1 MNFALFSPASP
12 QTLLSLGQLHSCGG
26 SYQTRSTPNRI
37 EISTDPATILDIT
50 PLLDNSN
57 LYTANL
63 PFILATMHKNPH
75 LQHPP
80 NFPPPTT
87 LFTPSLRKFIQHHP
101 PQSNSLTTAK
111 LKAFQ
116 SNIIQHPKSAVPLF
130 PDTKKPLQSLTL
142 LPKSAYQKRITS
154 EQYARILA
162 SNDLHYTQSHPPDT
176 QLCYELSHGKHPYSN
191 LTSSDIILM
200 RKILG
205 TCPHCPNVKPA
216 AIRLPSTTPPATHP
230 GDKISFDP
238 QKLPC
243 PVLGGFNHVITMV
256 DEHTG
261 HIDQPG
267 TASKTNAAVT
277 KGIQKIIHV
286 TYNANG
292 HRVNTLHGDA
302 ERINTSLAPFL
313 GSIGTQLKVSYPGH
327 HAHRAERT
335 TQTIDQ
341 RARSVVSHL
350 PYILPPETTLLLKQ
364 SVGETLNNSVC
375 KASAPLTRN
384 EALNGFKIRRAP
396 IGFGRCAMVT
406 QPLDKRVTIS
416 RDSGTPLKQISNVE
430 LGVSMGLIP
439 GTDKTQW
446 LLSNGLVV
454 PRIPIGPLLPHNFT
468 PFNWKA
474 KKDHTTIQLPSA
486 TPPDLTTSVQIPQ
499 DPNISLQPKSDYIH
513 EPLLPEPDTS
523 YSLTLPTPISTAPP
537 PEPIPAIHNAEPL
550 NAPDLYQLQQE
561 LPTISTPSPI
571 ISPSDPSTIVSHS
584 DPPLIPPNSPAT
596 TTRHNLQL
604 HPPHPTHHHNT
615 RQSKRVHFSEETP
628 TPRSGYGG
636 WGNLSTITCSG
647 HKFRKLHNLRQA
659 SIRDRIHLQNNP
671 PPDFLNNR
679 STEIRPNPPIRQ
691 QNEWPLHKAL
701 LVLDPTKVNA
711 AVDKENK
718 KVFETYKS
726 LKVIKPN
733 QVEHN
738 AAFVPLKLIIREKT
752 NKDITARFA
761 LGGDRQPPH
770 TYGDTHAGTSDATH
784 RAFTLAAGQ
793 AHAAIHKLELIT
805 FNFDIPAAFLNRNP
819 LPRDKT
825 GNTQLF
831 TRTPSYLPP
840 PYNSKTCEVI
850 GAHYGLKQSN
860 HLYDQDFINL
870 MTSNGFTPCPSHP
883 YTFQKWSIPTLHAP
897 PSHHL
902 FVSMHVDD
910 GDSNTTCPQMYKDF
924 QKLITDRYGDLPFH
938 SPSQG
943 TCGQTQVLN
952 ADKSITLHYGP
963 YLRKMLTR
971 IGMDLVP
978 PALSP
983 DIKGLFEP
991 SQDPTPLTLT
1001 ETAEFR
1007 TINGELIHVLPQ
1019 RHEVRKVITHLLT
1032 KGESPDKGD
1041 YLKQLHLLR
1050 YIKSCP
1056 DIGPTFSADPTN
1068 YPNGVEIHSASD
1080 CAHNV
1085 HPDGQSHGAYQIT
1098 IGKPGATTSPFCTYS
1113 AKEKGVSLHPHEGE
1127 YVILSR
1133 TAKQLIHWRQF
1144 AEDLGFPQK
1153 NPSVMLTDNST
1164 SINLT
1169 KAPLIP
1175 AKSRHIALKHHH
1187 IRWAY
1192 KSNQI
1197 IPQHQGTND
1206 IIPDAATKHVGPSRF
1221 LYFRKQLFHPPP
1233 SE

>member
-1 MNFALFSPASP
+1 
-12 QTLLSLGQLHSCGG
+12 
-26 SYQTRSTPNRI
+26 
-37 EISTDPATILDIT
+37 
-50 PLLDNSN
+50 
-57 LYTANL
+57 
-63 PFILATMHKNPH
+63 
-75 LQHPP
+75 
-80 NFPPPTT
+80 
-87 LFTPSLRKFIQHHP
+87 
-101 PQSNSLTTAK
+101 
-111 LKAFQ
+111 
-116 SNIIQHPKSAVPLF
+116 
-130 PDTKKPLQSLTL
+130 
-142 LPKSAYQKRITS
+142 
-154 EQYARILA
+154 
-162 SNDLHYTQSHPPDT
+162 
-176 QLCYELSHGKHPYSN
+176 
-191 LTSSDIILM
+191 M

-205 TCPHCPNVKPA
+205 PCPHCPNPKPA
-216 AIRLPSTTPPATHP
+216 AIRLPSTTPPAIHP

-243 PVLGGFNHVITMV
+243 PVLGGFTHVITMV

-267 TASKTNAAVT
+267 TPSKTNGAVT
-277 KGIQKIIHV
+277 KGIQNIIHV

-313 GSIGTQLKVSYPGH
+313 GSIGTRLKVSYPGH

-335 TQTIDQ
+335 TQTIDH
-341 RARSVVSHL
+341 RARAVVSHL
-350 PYILPPETTLLLKQ
+350 PYLLPPETTLLLKQ

-384 EALNGFKIRRAP
+384 EALNGFKLRRAP

-406 QPLDKRVTIS
+406 QPIDKRVKIS
-416 RDSGTPLKQISNVE
+416 HLSGTPLKLVPNVE

-439 GTDKTQW
+439 GTDKTHW

-454 PRIPIGPLLPHNFT
+454 PRIPIGPLLPHNFI
-468 PFNWKA
+468 PFNWKP
-474 KKDHTTIQLPSA
+474 KNDHITTIQPPPPT
-486 TPPDLTTSVQIPQ
+486 TPDSFRSIKISPDLNVPIQPQ
-499 DPNISLQPKSDYIH
+499 SNYIQD
-513 EPLLPEPDTS
+513 PLLPEPNTS
-523 YSLTLPTPISTAPP
+523 YTPTLPNTTPP
-537 PEPIPAIHNAEPL
+537 PCHTAILQPAESFPATQTEDPS
-550 NAPDLYQLQQE
+550 PDLDSTQPE
-561 LPTISTPSPI
+561 LTNFTYPTPA
-571 ISPSDPSTIVSHS
+571 ISPSDPPLTLS
-584 DPPLIPPNSPAT
+584 DPPT
-596 TTRHNLQL
+596 HQL
-604 HPPHPTHHHNT
+604 HPTPLPAAATISTLQLQPPQQPAHQHNT
-615 RQSKRVHFSEETP
+615 RQSKRVHFTELP
-628 TPRSGYGG
+628 TTRTGYGG
-636 WGNLSTITCSG
+636 WGNLSVITSSG
-647 HKFRKLHNLRQA
+647 HKFRKLQNLRLA
-659 SIRDRIHLQNNP
+659 SIRDRTHLLNNP
-671 PPDFLNNR
+671 PPDSLNNR
-679 STEIRPNPPIRQ
+679 STDIRPIPPLRQ
-691 QNEWPLHKAL
+691 QNEWPLHRAL
-701 LVLDPTKVNA
+701 RVLDPTKVNA

-718 KVFETYKS
+718 KVFVTYKS
-726 LKVIKPN
+726 LKIIKPN
-733 QVEHN
+733 QVEQN

-752 NKDITARFA
+752 NKDVTARFA

-793 AHAAIHKLELIT
+793 AHAAIHKLDLIT
-805 FNFDIPAAFLNRNP
+805 FNFDIPAAFLNKNP

-840 PYNSKTCEVI
+840 PYDNKTCEVI

-860 HLYDQDFINL
+860 HIYDQDFINL
-870 MTSNGFTPCPSHP
+870 LTSDGFTQCPSHP
-883 YTFQKWSIPTLHAP
+883 YTFQKWSIPSLHAP

-910 GDSNTTCPQMYKDF
+910 GDSNTTSPQMYTDF
-924 QKLITDRYGDLPFH
+924 RKLITDRYGDLPFH

-952 ADKSITLHYGP
+952 TDKSITLHYGP

-991 SQDPTPLTLT
+991 SQDTTPLTLA

-1007 TINGELIHVLPQ
+1007 TVNGELIHVLPQ

-1032 KGESPDKGD
+1032 RAESPDKGD
-1041 YLKQLHLLR
+1041 YLKQFHLLR
-1050 YIKSCP
+1050 YLKSCP
-1056 DIGPTFSADPTN
+1056 DIGPTFSADPAN

-1085 HPDGQSHGAYQIT
+1085 HIDGQSHGAYQIT
-1098 IGKPGATTSPFCTYS
+1098 IGKPGATTSPFITYS

-1153 NPSVMLTDNST
+1153 TPSVMLTDNST

-1192 KSNQI
+1192 KTNQI
-1197 IPQHQGTND
+1197 IAQHQGTND
-1206 IIPDAATKHVGPSRF
+1206 IVPDAATKHVGPSRF
-1221 LYFRKQLFHPPP
+1221 LFFRKQLFHPPHTG
-1233 SE
+1233 

>member
-1 MNFALFSPASP
+1 MNFALFSADSP

-26 SYQTRSTPNRI
+26 SYQTKSIPKLI
-37 EISTDPATILDIT
+37 EIRTDSNTVLDST

-63 PFILATMHKNPH
+63 PHMIATMHKNPH
-75 LQHPP
+75 LLQPP
-80 NFPPPTT
+80 SSPPPTT
-87 LFTPSLRKFIQHHP
+87 LFTTSIRKFIQHHP
-101 PQSNSLTTAK
+101 PTPNVITVV
-111 LKAFQ
+111 KAFTSPIEVDTSISKNGQQ
-116 SNIIQHPKSAVPLF
+116 SSDQPKTSTCPPAL
-130 PDTKKPLQSLTL
+130 L
-142 LPKSAYQKRITS
+142 LPKSAFPRRIST
-154 EQYARILA
+154 EQYNRILA
-162 SNDLHYTQSHPPDT
+162 SNDLHYSQSHPPDRK
-176 QLCYELSHGKHPYSN
+176 LCYELSHGKHPYSD
-191 LTSSDIILM
+191 LTSADIILM

-205 TCPHCPNVKPA
+205 SCPHCPNPKPA
-216 AIRLPSTTPPATHP
+216 AIRLPSTTPPAKHP

-256 DEHTG
+256 DEVTG

-267 TASKTNAAVT
+267 VLSKSNAAVT
-277 KGIQKIIHV
+277 KGIQKVIHV

-341 RARSVVSHL
+341 RSRAVVSHL

-364 SVGETLNNSVC
+364 SVGESLNNSVC
-375 KASAPLTRN
+375 KASAPFTRN
-384 EALNGFKIRRAP
+384 EALNGFKLRRAP

-406 QPLDKRVTIS
+406 QPIDKRVTIS
-416 RDSGTPLKQISNVE
+416 RTSGTPFKLIPNVE

-446 LLSNGLVV
+446 LLSNGIVV
-454 PRIPIGPLLPHNFT
+454 PRIPIGPLLPHNFI

-474 KKDHTTIQLPSA
+474 KLDHPTIQLPSLDLKIPLKSEQD
-486 TPPDLTTSVQIPQ
+486 PPNVQIQ
-499 DPNISLQPKSDYIH
+499 SKSDRIH
-513 EPLLPEPDTS
+513 DPLLPVPDLPHNP
-523 YSLTLPTPISTAPP
+523 LTLSSTGPP
-537 PEPIPAIHNAEPL
+537 L
-550 NAPDLYQLQQE
+550 
-561 LPTISTPSPI
+561 PSP
-571 ISPSDPSTIVSHS
+571 T
-584 DPPLIPPNSPAT
+584 PLIPTMNIDYDEPEDRTTPETTNFSTPTMHPSTAIPPLPEVEQLPPSPAHTIQLQPPQT
-596 TTRHNLQL
+596 THQYGTRSKHVSFGSL
-604 HPPHPTHHHNT
+604 PP
-615 RQSKRVHFSEETP
+615 SK
-628 TPRSGYGG
+628 GYGG
-636 WGNLSTITCSG
+636 WGNLSTITSSG
-647 HKFRKLHNLRQA
+647 HKFRKLQNMRLA
-659 SIRDRIHLQNNP
+659 SIRDRTHLLNNP
-671 PPDFLNNR
+671 PPESLNNR
-679 STEIRPNPPIRQ
+679 STDLRPIPPLRQ

-701 LVLDPTKVNA
+701 LVLDPPRVNA

-726 LKVIKPN
+726 LKIINPS
-733 QVEHN
+733 QVEKG
-738 AAFVPLKLIIREKT
+738 AAYVPIKLIIREKI
-752 NKDITARFA
+752 NKDITARIA

-793 AHAAIHKLELIT
+793 AHAAIHNLNLIT
-805 FNFDIPAAFLNRNP
+805 FNFDIPAAFLNNNP
-819 LPRDKT
+819 LPREKT

-831 TRTPSYLPP
+831 TRTPANLPP
-840 PYNSKTCEVI
+840 PYDNKTCEVI

-860 HLYDQDFINL
+860 NIYDQDFINL
-870 MTSNGFTPCPSHP
+870 MTTAGFTQCPSHP
-883 YTFQKWSIPTLHAP
+883 YTFQKWSNPDLRAP

-910 GDSNTTCPQMYKDF
+910 GDSNTTCPQMYRDF

-943 TCGQTQVLN
+943 TCGQTQILN
-952 ADKSITLHYGP
+952 ANKSITLHYGP
-963 YLRKMLTR
+963 YILKMLKR

-991 SQDPTPLTLT
+991 STDKTPLSLT
-1001 ETAEFR
+1001 ETSEFR
-1007 TINGELIHVLPQ
+1007 TVNGELIHILPQ
-1019 RHEVRKVITHLLT
+1019 RHDVRKVVTHLLT
-1032 KGESPDKGD
+1032 RNESPDKGD

-1050 YIKSCP
+1050 YLKSCP
-1056 DIGPTFSADPTN
+1056 DLGPTFSADPTN

-1085 HPDGQSHGAYQIT
+1085 HAEGQSHGAYQLT
-1098 IGKPGATTSPFCTYS
+1098 IGKPGATTSPFCSYS

-1144 AEDLGFPQK
+1144 AEDLGFPQPK
-1153 NPSVMLTDNST
+1153 PSVMLTDNST

-1192 KSNQI
+1192 KTNQI
-1197 IPQHQGTND
+1197 TPQHQGTND
-1206 IIPDAATKHVGPSRF
+1206 IVPDAATKHVGPSRF
-1221 LYFRKQLFHPPP
+1221 LFFRKQLFHPPHT
-1233 SE
+1233 